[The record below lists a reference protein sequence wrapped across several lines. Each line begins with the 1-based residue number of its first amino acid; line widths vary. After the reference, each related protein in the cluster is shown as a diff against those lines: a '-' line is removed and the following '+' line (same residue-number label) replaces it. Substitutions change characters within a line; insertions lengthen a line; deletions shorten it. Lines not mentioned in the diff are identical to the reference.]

1 MPHLVLYDGRPIKRR
16 RLVSQGLRLT
26 FVSPV
31 LGRRGTTVV
40 VSQEDWQRHGT
51 VQFFTRQDM
60 PDVQALARQFES

>member
-1 MPHLVLYDGRPIKRR
+1 MPHLVLYHGRPIKRR

-26 FVSPV
+26 YLSSVP
-31 LGRRGTTVV
+31 GRRGTVVV
-40 VSQEDWQRHGT
+40 VSQADWLLHGS